1 MLGLKDQRIVI
12 MTISQVRTLRELDP
26 KLAKAISMKTKD
38 GGILTI
44 ALSTLKT
51 SSLHGDDLL
60 ASQFIHT
67 GFPSHTLM
75 DVLAYCESNNL
86 EILSIWN
93 VSQSYATEQ
102 HAMARRLSKEY
113 ESAKSTIV
121 MKHWEA
127 GLHQADILERF
138 AITLKYFC
146 NGK

>member
-1 MLGLKDQRIVI
+1 M
-12 MTISQVRTLRELDP
+12 EA
-26 KLAKAISMKTKD
+26 LANAVEHFESLSFRVL
-38 GGILTI
+38 LTI
-44 ALSTLKT
+44 NGQLVRNPTRSI
-51 SSLHGDDLL
+51 LH
-60 ASQFIHT
+60 I

-102 HAMARRLSKEY
+102 HAMARRLSKED

-121 MKHWEA
+121 MKHWKA

-138 AITLKYFC
+138 TISLKYFC
-146 NGK
+146 RGK

>member
-1 MLGLKDQRIVI
+1 MKIKD
-12 MTISQVRTLRELDP
+12 D
-26 KLAKAISMKTKD
+26 
-38 GGILTI
+38 GILTI
-44 ALSTLKT
+44 TLSTLRS
-51 SSLHGDDLL
+51 SSLHSDDLFS
-60 ASQFIHT
+60 AQFIHT

-102 HAMARRLSKEY
+102 HAMARRLSKED

-121 MKHWEA
+121 MKHWKA

-138 AITLKYFC
+138 TISLKYFC
-146 NGK
+146 RGK